1 MNLAICSLASSS
13 SGNCHLIKSE
23 KTNIILDC
31 GISVSKIAKDLKD
44 LELSVQDIDAILI
57 THEHSDHIKGLK
69 TLMKKAPNAKVYMT
83 DGTRNEILKKGELE
97 ESRILSVFP
106 GETFEV
112 EEISVFPIKISHDTP
127 DPVAYS
133 FRKDG
138 KQVSV
143 VTDTGYV
150 TEEIYSGIKDSD
162 ILVMESN
169 HERNILLAG
178 SYPYQIKYR
187 ILSDE
192 GHLSNEVCAKT
203 ILRLL
208 KELNGNKIPRVV
220 LAHLSKEN
228 NTPQQA
234 MITVRNILEEE
245 GFYIGKDVEISI
257 ANRDERGELL
267 TL

>member
-23 KTNIILDC
+23 NTNIILDC
-31 GISVSKIAKDLKD
+31 GVSVSKIKDDLNDFELK
-44 LELSVQDIDAILI
+44 LEDIDAILI

-69 TLMKKAPNAKVYMT
+69 TLLKKAPKAKCYLTM
-83 DGTRNEILKKGELE
+83 GTKEEVLKKFELEEERIVVIKPKNEILIGDIYVL
-97 ESRILSVFP
+97 
-106 GETFEV
+106 
-112 EEISVFPIKISHDTP
+112 PIRISHDTP
-127 DPVAYS
+127 DPVCYS
-133 FRKDG
+133 FGNGEGRI
-138 KQVSV
+138 SV
-143 VTDTGYV
+143 VTDTGYI

-187 ILSDE
+187 ILSDV
-192 GHLSNEVCAKT
+192 GHLSNEVCAQT
-203 ILRLL
+203 ILRMLN
-208 KELNGNKIPRVV
+208 ELDGRKVPRVV

-228 NTPQQA
+228 NTPEQA

-245 GFYIGKDVEISI
+245 GYYIGKDVEVSV
-257 ANRDERGELL
+257 ANREIHGEFLEI
-267 TL
+267 

>member
-13 SGNCHLIKSE
+13 SGNCHLIKS
-23 KTNIILDC
+23 KNTNIILDC
-31 GISVSKIAKDLKD
+31 GISVSKIREDLKD
-44 LELSVQDIDAILI
+44 LGVDVKEIDAILI

-69 TLMKKAPNAKVYMT
+69 TLMKKSDKASVYMT
-83 DGTRNEILKKGELE
+83 DGTKNELIKKSDYDE
-97 ESRILSVFP
+97 ERIITINP
-106 GETFEV
+106 GEVFTV
-112 EEISVFPIKISHDTP
+112 GDISIEPIRVSHDTP

-133 FRKDG
+133 FKSED
-138 KQVSV
+138 KQISV

-150 TEEIYSGIKDSD
+150 TEEIFLGIKDSD
-162 ILVMESN
+162 ILVIESN

-187 ILSDE
+187 ILSDV
-192 GHLSNEVCAKT
+192 GHLSNEICAQT
-203 ILRLL
+203 ILRIL
-208 KELNGNKIPRVV
+208 KNLDGSKIPRVV

-245 GFYIGKDVEISI
+245 GYYIGKDVEIAV
-257 ANRDERGELL
+257 ANREIRGEILEI
-267 TL
+267 

>member
-23 KTNIILDC
+23 NTNLILDC
-31 GISVSKIAKDLKD
+31 GVSVSKIKGDLKD
-44 LELSVQDIDAILI
+44 FDLELEDIEAVLI

-69 TLMKKAPNAKVYMT
+69 TLMKKAPKIKCYMT
-83 DGTRNEILKKGELE
+83 EGTKNEILSKLE
-97 ESRILSVFP
+97 IDEDRIEIAKP
-106 GETFEV
+106 GE
-112 EEISVFPIKISHDTP
+112 EIIIGDIHVNPIRVSHDTP
-127 DPVAYS
+127 DPACYS
-133 FRKDG
+133 FGNGEGRI
-138 KQVSV
+138 SV

-150 TEEIYSGIKDSD
+150 TEEIYEGIKDSD

-187 ILSDE
+187 ILSDV
-192 GHLSNEVCAKT
+192 GHLSNEVCAQT
-203 ILRLL
+203 ILRML
-208 KELNGNKIPRVV
+208 KELEGRKVPRVV

-234 MITVRNILEEE
+234 MITVKNILEEE
-245 GFYIGKDVEISI
+245 GYYIGKDVEVTV
-257 ANRDERGELL
+257 ANREAHGEFLEI
-267 TL
+267 